1 MVAHSNVVSQLS
13 LFTAR
18 YAGSQCY
25 VLHV

>member
-1 MVAHSNVVSQLS
+1 MVAESNVVSQLS

-18 YAGSQCY
+18 YAGLQCY

>member
-1 MVAHSNVVSQLS
+1 MVAQSNIVSQLS

-18 YAGSQCY
+18 YARSQCC